1 MESEGQEDFYQNE
14 ADSKPILDINASIGF
29 NCVGKELIAIHPS
42 DEHFLW
48 ATGKTVV
55 IKSV

>member
-1 MESEGQEDFYQNE
+1 MKSNR
-14 ADSKPILDINASIGF
+14 IDINASIGF

-48 ATGKTVV
+48 ATGKTVKTRGSSR
-55 IKSV
+55 IRL